1 MFKPEDYELPLQKAF
16 QLNVIYKDIDKCED
30 IKLLK
35 EQLKE
40 AIRLSMSYQQLLTVS
55 VKGLITQELKDWSTE
70 TDKL

>member
-40 AIRLSMSYQQLLTVS
+40 AVRLSMNYQQLLTVS

>member
-40 AIRLSMSYQQLLTVS
+40 AVRLSMSYQQLLTVS